1 MSNLA
6 KKIKMA
12 SQFTNKHKLQ
22 VLFIFIAFCFVL
34 LVTIS
39 VMIVKNYSDTQ
50 NILTQSIEDRMI
62 SLAMAARESIDPAKF
77 DSYNSEQDILG
88 DPNYQNELDQLKLL
102 ANKLGVKYIYA
113 VKQVGDKYYF
123 IYDTDPEDF
132 EYFDEYE
139 SIPETTKEAFLGNN
153 TATAYDS
160 DDDYGSFSTGAVP
173 LYYNGRVVGV
183 VAADN
188 DDTLV
193 EKNRNTQFANMAL
206 MIAVIAATLVIMS
219 VLLYNMLRRIKK
231 LSDSLYRQAHYDKL
245 TDLPNRQYLFEQL
258 AQISGS
264 VNSYAL
270 FFIDLDN
277 FKSVNDTAGHDAGD
291 ALLKHIAEYL
301 HEAQKDATVFRPSS
315 GSLNVAARIGGDE
328 FIIIAPDVTA
338 DEAGKFAAGLI
349 DGLQTKV
356 NDRNIDK
363 FGVGFSIG
371 VAMYPENSENYHVL
385 IKYADIAMYHA
396 KKSGKN
402 RFLLYRDDMKD
413 KEEK

>member
-1 MSNLA
+1 MA

-50 NILTQSIEDRMI
+50 SILTQSIEDRMI
-62 SLAMAARESIDPAKF
+62 SLAMAARENIDPAKF
-77 DSYNSEQDILG
+77 DSYNSEQDILD
-88 DPNYQNELDQLKLL
+88 DPDYQNELDQLKLL
-102 ANKLGVKYIYA
+102 ANKLGVKYFYA
-113 VKQVGDKYYF
+113 VKQAGDKYYF

-132 EYFDEYE
+132 EYFDEYD

-153 TATAYDS
+153 TATAYNS
-160 DDDYGSFSTGAVP
+160 DDDYGSFSTGTVP
-173 LYYNGRVVGV
+173 LYYNGRVIGV
-183 VAADN
+183 VAADI

-219 VLLYNMLRRIKK
+219 VLLYNLLRRIKK

-264 VNSYAL
+264 GNVKSYAL

-301 HEAQKDATVFRPSS
+301 REAQKDATVFRPAS

-338 DEAGKFAAGLI
+338 DDAGKFAAGLI

-371 VAMYPENSENYHVL
+371 IAMYPENSENYHVL

-413 KEEK
+413 KDEK